1 MNDKITHFTQSQFE
15 LESFREI
22 LVAIF
27 PQIHFIEPDKRTLPH
42 SILQSQT
49 AICTPFKLSN
59 KNFGIYIFECDSIRA
74 KVGIHTEL
82 KSILKATGLDAILAI
97 FHTPDSLHNA
107 KEPHPKSLP
116 QGEGL
121 AFDSTSLARGDSK
134 SSPSLAEVESTCPP
148 SLAEGALAWVDSHT
162 PSLRTSE
169 ASAAIHTTSSSQDL
183 PSTSRSNLQNKS
195 IDCHEDST
203 NPLAMTKKAEFAK
216 EFRLSLITSGYD
228 FELEKPTYSNLK
240 RQSFILGHTKTA
252 TAQKALQTLID
263 KAQKSPITQKDL
275 EEAFSQEPVSKE
287 FYKEIKSIFDSILT
301 SSHIPLDSQAQKEFA
316 IKLLGRILFISF
328 LKELHI
334 VPSEIFK
341 AHKDYYQ
348 TTLAPLFFEVLNTPM
363 DKRHEHIKSNPLFA
377 NIPYLNG
384 GLFSPSALDCYHS
397 SDLGAYCHIKIPDS
411 IFESIFDTFSHY
423 HFTIDEQSPIEQ
435 EVALDPEMLGQ
446 IFENLLAEIDPNLDD
461 STNVRKATGS
471 FYTPRNI
478 VSFMCKNAILECLKS
493 KLDSSLHNPLNALI
507 LHHDSANLNPKSKA
521 AILSALNA
529 IKILDL
535 FCGSG
540 AFPLGILHEIIAL
553 QDLLDD
559 SRSLYMRKLSII
571 QNQIYGVDIQPIATE
586 ISRLRCFLSLIIES
600 HIDLS
605 KPNCGITPLPNLEFK
620 FISANS
626 FIKLKVDKSKLDESY
641 PKLIQSLKDIAKSYF
656 TTTDSALKSKLK
668 DDFYTQRDSINDSE
682 WLSSQTIRDI
692 AELNPFDDTKSAN
705 FFDSGFMFGLESFDI
720 CIGNPPYISTKG
732 KAHQQNK
739 STLLDQDG
747 FFDDAYNH
755 AFFSAFH
762 AVTPN
767 GIISLITPKTFWTI
781 NTKANLRKL
790 LLDNS
795 LHFIC
800 DSANPFYAAMVDTC
814 ITQFAKRKVS
824 QDSTLRFIDATKDF
838 DAPKVYQIAQSLY
851 QNANSQAIFKP
862 SAYNL
867 ALYKKFNEP
876 IKALMSRWWSKI
888 DTSAKISKNHLDIQ
902 SYRDSLKD
910 GDLTLLGLITD
921 GGQGLATANNGRFIA
936 VRFGSKEATRTK
948 DTRAEK
954 LFKAKQVCQDLGLHF
969 KDTKEAFA
977 FLDGKS
983 ENEIWEIFDSAKAK
997 FGRDIFGQGFI
1008 YRIVCDELIADISNL
1023 SDDEK
1028 RNGIDSPKCFVPYD
1042 KGDKDGNRWYLPTP
1056 YYIAW
1061 SVENV
1066 RFLKENSGKTDK
1078 GMPVVRNPQFYFK
1091 EGFCWNN
1098 VLLPKNE
1105 ESMFIKCRI
1114 KWQSVND
1121 VASMSL
1127 YAQTNLPNFYF
1138 VALLNSKF
1146 MYDYLK
1152 TFINASV
1159 NLQINDFRQIPI
1171 IIPSKAQLVEFE
1183 SLFDIAYKAQKDKF
1197 ERGIDSTETL
1207 KSLQPKL
1214 DSLVY
1219 QLYGIDLE
1227 AIKNLS

>member
-1 MNDKITHFTQSQFE
+1 MHDNIKITLHN
-15 LESFREI
+15 
-22 LVAIF
+22 
-27 PQIHFIEPDKRTLPH
+27 
-42 SILQSQT
+42 LQSQSQSFKDLLDLLFPIHKDEASNENIANLPNEIFDFTNAIIFYSNAKNDDKLESSKSGHSNLAFSLVSTHSHKRADLIYATRAINT
-49 AICTPFKLSN
+49 AITSYNIIFFVSSTHLSIAFATRRDN
-59 KNFGIYIFECDSIRA
+59 K
-74 KVGIHTEL
+74 
-82 KSILKATGLDAILAI
+82 
-97 FHTPDSLHNA
+97 
-107 KEPHPKSLP
+107 
-116 QGEGL
+116 
-121 AFDSTSLARGDSK
+121 
-134 SSPSLAEVESTCPP
+134 
-148 SLAEGALAWVDSHT
+148 
-162 PSLRTSE
+162 
-169 ASAAIHTTSSSQDL
+169 
-183 PSTSRSNLQNKS
+183 
-195 IDCHEDST
+195 
-203 NPLAMTKKAEFAK
+203 
-216 EFRLSLITSGYD
+216 ITSAKD
-228 FELEKPTYSNLK
+228 VLEK
-240 RQSFILGHTKTA
+240 I
-252 TAQKALQTLID
+252 TLIKD
-263 KAQKSPITQKDL
+263 INLANPSHAHCKNLDQIAKIKPKEVDIYYSEILEALSISSLNKA
-275 EEAFSQEPVSKE
+275 
-287 FYKEIKSIFDSILT
+287 FYKEIKFIFDSILT

-348 TTLAPLFFEVLNTPM
+348 STLAPLFFEVLNTPM

-397 SDLGAYCHIKIPDS
+397 SDLGAYSHIKIPDS
-411 IFESIFDTFSHY
+411 IFETIFDTFSHY

-478 VSFMCKNAILECLKS
+478 VRFMCKNAILECLKS
-493 KLDSSLHNPLNALI
+493 KLDSSLYSHLSDLI
-507 LHHDSANLNPKSKA
+507 LYQDSTNLNPKSKA
-521 AILSALNA
+521 TILLNLNA

-540 AFPLGILHEIIAL
+540 AFPLGILHEIIDIQNTL
-553 QDLLDD
+553 GDT
-559 SRSLYMRKLSII
+559 RNLYERKLCII

-600 HIDLS
+600 HIDSL

-626 FIKLKVDKSKLDESY
+626 FIKLQVDKSKLDESY

-656 TTTDSALKSKLK
+656 ATTDSALKSKLK
-668 DDFYTQRDSINDSE
+668 DDFYTQRDSINDSK

-692 AELNPFDDTKSAN
+692 AELNPFDDTTSAK
-705 FFDSGFMFGLESFDI
+705 FFDSGFMFGLESFDV

-732 KAHQQNK
+732 KIHQQNK
-739 STLLDQDG
+739 SALLTQDG

-762 AVTPN
+762 ALTQN
-767 GIISLITPKTFWTI
+767 GIISFITPKTFWTI
-781 NTKANLRKL
+781 STKANLRKL
-790 LLDNS
+790 LLDNT

-814 ITQFAKRKVS
+814 ITQFAKCQVAK
-824 QDSTLRFIDATKDF
+824 DNELRFIDATKNF
-838 DAPKVYQIAQSLY
+838 DNPKVYEIHQSIY
-851 QNANSQAIFKP
+851 QNANAQAIFKP
-862 SAYNL
+862 NAYNL
-867 ALYKKFNEP
+867 AIYEKFDKP
-876 IKALMSRWWSKI
+876 IKTIMSRWWSKI

-921 GGQGLATANNGRFIA
+921 GGVGLQTANNGRFIA
-936 VRFGSKEATRTK
+936 VRSGSKEATRTK
-948 DTRAEK
+948 EARAEK
-954 LFKAKQVCQDLGLHF
+954 LFKAKQVWQDLGL
-969 KDTKEAFA
+969 KFA
-977 FLDGKS
+977 NKKSAQEFLESKN
-983 ENEIWEIFDSAKAK
+983 ENEIWQIFDNAKEK

-1008 YRIVCDELIADISNL
+1008 YRITNDELIADIASL
-1023 SDDEK
+1023 SDVEK
-1028 RNGIDSPKCFVPYD
+1028 ANGINSPKCFVPYD

-1066 RFLKENSGKTDK
+1066 KHLQTDSRARWQ
-1078 GMPVVRNPQFYFK
+1078 GYNFFFK

-1114 KWQSVND
+1114 KQKSVND

-1127 YAQTNLPNFYF
+1127 YAQIDLPNFYF

-1171 IIPSKAQLVEFE
+1171 IIPSKEQLAELE
-1183 SLFDIAYKAQKDKF
+1183 SLFDIAYQAQKDKF

-1219 QLYGIDLE
+1219 KLYGVDNIL
-1227 AIKNLS
+1227 